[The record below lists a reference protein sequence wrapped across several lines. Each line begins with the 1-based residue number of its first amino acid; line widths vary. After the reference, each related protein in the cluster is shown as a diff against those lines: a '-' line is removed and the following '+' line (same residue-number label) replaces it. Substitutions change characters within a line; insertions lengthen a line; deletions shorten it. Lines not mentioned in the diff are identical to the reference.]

1 MLTFLVLHIT
11 ETFIEAQNDLHFI
24 CGNTF
29 FSGKTGSYACFSKL
43 PCKCN
48 FSSLL
53 LWPSCCCLG
62 FLPLEGR
69 SFSTIVLFQ
78 QIQGTL
84 HFRDTLLTHSHTAIL
99 ASSQSGAGLRGHQ
112 GARALPIL
120 SGWLAQTYTLSSYE
134 SKKCVC
140 KAPIPWMQTY
150 FMLVQVTMLFSYA
163 FLPVP
168 LPLVLLLHFL
178 GQEQG
183 FTFLFW
189 LLHQHLQKCRITEVR
204 ISSCGQW
211 VTAMLSFWQ
220 ASIIPATSTG
230 EKTHTH
236 AAFSCPWQPEH
247 LSDILLH
254 LLTQPISAHCNQMQ
268 LIGRWWQ
275 PRDCWI
281 CMLTPLFYRHTAK
294 LQVKWDRALHSR
306 LVPVFSTSHAHA

>member
-1 MLTFLVLHIT
+1 MLTFLVLHTT
-11 ETFIEAQNDLHFI
+11 ETLIEAQNDFHFI
-24 CGNTF
+24 CRNTL
-29 FSGKTGSYACFSKL
+29 FSGKTGSHACFSKPL
-43 PCKCN
+43 CKCN

-62 FLPLEGR
+62 FLLLEGR

-84 HFRDTLLTHSHTAIL
+84 HFRDTLLTHSHTATL

-134 SKKCVC
+134 SKKYVC
-140 KAPIPWMQTY
+140 KAPIPWMQMY
-150 FMLVQVTMLFSYA
+150 FMLVQVTTLFSSA
-163 FLPVP
+163 F
-168 LPLVLLLHFL
+168 FASSSSL
-178 GQEQG
+178 GFASAFPG

-189 LLHQHLQKCRITEVR
+189 LLHQRLQKCRITEVS
-204 ISSCGQW
+204 ISSSGQW
-211 VTAMLSFWQ
+211 VTAMLLFWQ

-230 EKTHTH
+230 EKTRTH

-294 LQVKWDRALHSR
+294 LQVKWDCALHSR
-306 LVPVFSTSHAHA
+306 LVPVFSTSHTHT